1 MITAEKAPR
10 GNLPAE
16 LSSFV
21 GRRAELAAV
30 RQALETGRLVT
41 LIGAGGVG
49 KTRLALSA
57 ASAARRAFRDGA
69 WLVDVSPLRDDEL
82 LASTIAA
89 ALGLQSRT
97 ARWAPAVLGDQ
108 LANRALL
115 LVLDNCEHMSDA
127 CAVIVEALLTRCPEL
142 RVVAT
147 SRQPLDIPGEYLLAV
162 QPLQAP
168 TFEERGREPAVLGRF
183 DAVGLFVERARALE
197 PRFELTEE
205 NAQAVA
211 ELCYRL
217 DGLPLAVEL
226 AAAQVRHLSPQQMLG
241 RLEPGYDLLRTRS
254 SVTPPRQRSLRSLV
268 EWSHDLCDAGER
280 RLWARVSVFSGSFSA
295 EAAEAVCAGGD
306 VPREAVM
313 PTLAAL
319 VDKSIVV
326 SEPGDLEVRFR
337 LLEVIRAYGHER
349 LVAAGEEDALRRAHR
364 DHFWGVASEDYLRW
378 FGPGQLRLLRWCRLE
393 RDNLR
398 AAIDFS
404 LEDGEGQAAAAG
416 LANALAGEA
425 IISGLHAEGRHW
437 IDKVLG
443 VSGLPDRERATLLWV
458 GASCALQQ
466 GDPDGAEPLLEE
478 AIELASRLEERHET
492 AMALA
497 FLGSCRLMQ
506 GRVEEALDVFRR
518 ALSTGGDAPDP
529 LMRAIVTAGMA
540 AAVGQQGDVDQA
552 IAWCREAIAVSEAS
566 SDKWHKAQALCQL
579 GDLLRRRG
587 APDEAAE
594 AARQALR
601 LQRLF
606 HHAVGTA
613 QCFDTLALIADLG
626 GDFARAARLLG
637 AADAAE
643 AEHRHTAPRP
653 PRRAPRRSGGAGQEG
668 PRRGRLRGGARP
680 GRPQHDRGQRRLRP
694 RGTRV
699 GRRAAVL
706 ARSAA
711 DPPGAGDRRADRHRR
726 EQQGDRVGPGD
737 LAAHRRGARRPHLDQ
752 ARIHLAGADRSM
764 GVGAGSSRLT

>member
-1 MITAEKAPR
+1 MSAAEKTPR

-168 TFEERGREPAVLGRF
+168 TFEDRGRAPAVLGRF

-364 DHFWGVASEDYLRW
+364 DHFWGVASEHYLRW

-506 GRVEEALDVFRR
+506 GRLEEALDVFRR

-613 QCFDTLALIADLG
+613 QCFDTLAWIADLG
-626 GDFARAARLLG
+626 GDFAHAARLLG
-637 AADAAE
+637 AADAVRRSTDIRLPGRLI
-643 AEHRHTAPRP
+643 EHRDEVVARARKALGAVAFEEARALGVRSTIEDNVAFAQGEPVSDVAPP
-653 PRRAPRRSGGAGQEG
+653 SS
-668 PRRGRLRGGARP
+668 L
-680 GRPQHDRGQRRLRP
+680 
-694 RGTRV
+694 
-699 GRRAAVL
+699 
-706 ARSAA
+706 
-711 DPPGAGDRRADRHRR
+711 DPPLTRR
-726 EQQGDRVGPGD
+726 EREIAELIATGASNKEIASALVISPRTAEGHVVHILNKLGFTSRVQI
-737 LAAHRRGARRPHLDQ
+737 AAWVSGQ
-752 ARIHLAGADRSM
+752 AQAG
-764 GVGAGSSRLT
+764 

>member
-49 KTRLALSA
+49 KTRLALA
-57 ASAARRAFRDGA
+57 AAAAAKRAFRDGA

-108 LANRALL
+108 LATRALL
-115 LVLDNCEHMSDA
+115 LVLDNCEHLSDA

-162 QPLQAP
+162 PPLQAP

-183 DAVGLFVERARALE
+183 DAVSLFVERARALE

-226 AAAQVRHLSPQQMLG
+226 AAAQVRHLSPQQILG
-241 RLEPGYDLLRTRS
+241 RLEPGYDLLKTRS

-306 VPREAVM
+306 LPREAVM

-349 LVAAGEEDALRRAHR
+349 LVAAGEEEALHRAHV
-364 DHFWGVASEDYLRW
+364 DHFRRVVQDNYPRW
-378 FGPGQLRLLRWCRLE
+378 FGPGQLRHLRWCRLE

-398 AAIDFS
+398 VAIDFA
-404 LEDGEGQAAAAG
+404 LQDDDGRAAAAI
-416 LANALAGEA
+416 LARALAGEA

-437 IDKVLG
+437 LDKVL
-443 VSGLPDRERATLLWV
+443 VMDGLPARERATLLWV
-458 GASCALQQ
+458 DASCAVQQ
-466 GDPDGAEPLLEE
+466 GDIDGAEPLLDE
-478 AIELASRLEERHET
+478 AVELASRLGERHET
-492 AMALA
+492 AIALA
-497 FLGSCRLMQ
+497 FLGSCRLVRGQ
-506 GRVEEALDVFRR
+506 PDQALEIFRR
-518 ALSTGGDAPDP
+518 VLVLSGEDGDPMP
-529 LMRAIVTAGMA
+529 RAIATAGLA
-540 AAVGQQGDVDQA
+540 AAANQAGDVEQA
-552 IAWCREAIAVSEAS
+552 IAWCRQAIAISESAS
-566 SDKWHKAQALCQL
+566 DEWHKAQTLCQL
-579 GDLLRRRG
+579 GDLLRESG
-587 APDEAAE
+587 DLPAAAE
-594 AARQALR
+594 AVRRALH

-613 QCFDTLALIADLG
+613 QCFDTLAGIAALG
-626 GDFARAARLLG
+626 GDPLRAARLLG
-637 AADAAE
+637 AADTLRQGTDVRLLGRLV
-643 AEHRHTAPRP
+643 EHRDEVLATARKSLGGTAFEEA
-653 PRRAPRRSGGAGQEG
+653 RALGRRSALEDNVAFAQGE
-668 PRRGRLRGGARP
+668 PVPDGARTSP
-680 GRPQHDRGQRRLRP
+680 SEPAL
-694 RGTRV
+694 T
-699 GRRAAVL
+699 
-706 ARSAA
+706 
-711 DPPGAGDRRADRHRR
+711 RR
-726 EQQGDRVGPGD
+726 EQEIAGLIATGASNKGIASALIISPRTAEGHVVHILTKLGFTSRVQI
-737 LAAHRRGARRPHLDQ
+737 AAWVSGRTP
-752 ARIHLAGADRSM
+752 
-764 GVGAGSSRLT
+764 VG